1 MEGSGGHGRKTLAE
15 DLREEAEQLR
25 RRFVHHTRPK
35 GQLTLEQARKLA
47 EEIAECPDD
56 PTNTHGP

>member
-1 MEGSGGHGRKTLAE
+1 MGKTLAE

-35 GQLTLEQARKLA
+35 RPLTMNEARALCEAMDKTRAGHLRQ
-47 EEIAECPDD
+47 
-56 PTNTHGP
+56 HGKKQ